1 MAKVHIR
8 DVVKADLEARYPGDD
23 YTFSDRVLKLMTEL
37 DAYKRMAV
45 RRDEATSQHKT
56 QRSVPEEG
64 LAEDL
69 AELCI
74 SDDES
79 P

>member
-23 YTFSDRVLKLMTEL
+23 YTFSDRVLKLITEL
-37 DAYKRMAV
+37 DAYKRMAA
-45 RRDEATSQHKT
+45 RSYDAQSQQQT
-56 QRSVPEEG
+56 QRSVTNES

-74 SDDES
+74 PEDED